1 MYSIERGGY
10 NIQIP
15 KYYINLEELEYKLKS
30 FSYRVRK
37 KDCLDLPEKMYVQRH
52 IELPDEQRIA
62 YEKLKATAIILL
74 QNDEVSY
81 NNNLLNYLNYNK
93 WLMVLLKLMMVKL

>member
-15 KYYINLEELEYKLKS
+15 KYYVNLEELEHKLKN

-37 KDCLDLPEKMYVQRH
+37 KDCLDLPPKMYVQRH
-52 IELPDEQRIA
+52 VELPEEQRKA
-62 YEKLKATAIILL
+62 YEQLKASALIVL

-81 NNNLLNYLNYNK
+81 NNKLTELLRY
-93 WLMVLLKLMMVKL
+93 